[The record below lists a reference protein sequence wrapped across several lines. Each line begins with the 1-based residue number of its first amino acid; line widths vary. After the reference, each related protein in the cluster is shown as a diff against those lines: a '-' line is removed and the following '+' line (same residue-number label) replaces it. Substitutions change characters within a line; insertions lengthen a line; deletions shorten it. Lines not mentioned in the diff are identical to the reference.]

1 MYQSMKYSLELV
13 VFLCGASIM
22 ILELVGS
29 RLLAPFVGTS
39 IVVWTSL
46 IGIVLA
52 ALSIGYSYGGR
63 LADKKPYFKLLS
75 WIIFIASLFICGIS
89 AIKLILFAVLE
100 GNSLDHGTQ
109 SVIISIILF
118 GFPSILLGMVSPFAA
133 KLKTESV
140 QKVGGTIGNLYA
152 LSTVG
157 SIAGTFL
164 SGFYLIAI
172 FPISQIIVGIAF
184 VLFICSLLLYR
195 HPVKEILIKLAIL
208 VVLLTISFFIEDLFT
223 PRDGLTINTQYN
235 NVSIYETLFYQ
246 NQRPI
251 RVMSLDGKLDS
262 AMYLDSEDLV
272 FDYTKYYR
280 LASVY
285 NSDLKKVLVVGGA
298 GYSVPKDFLS
308 RGVAVDVVEIDPAL
322 TELAKKYFNL
332 QPTYYNLLTIYHED
346 GRTFLNRQTAQQ
358 YDAIMLD
365 AFKSYSIPYQL
376 TTLEALAQMKRLL
389 KPNGVLLANIISSVE
404 GDTGQFLQWE
414 YQTFKHHFPEV
425 DLYLVNAPG
434 SGTAI
439 QNLMIVASNNPAS
452 QSVNPE
458 IKDYQEHK
466 WQQVIPKGQ
475 ILTDDY
481 APVDQ
486 LMLPTML

>member
-1 MYQSMKYSLELV
+1 MKYSLELV

-63 LADKKPYFKLLS
+63 LADKKPDPKLLS
-75 WIIFIASLFICGIS
+75 WIIFTAAVFISLISGI
-89 AIKLILFAVLE
+89 KFILFAVME

-109 SVIISIILF
+109 AVIISIILF
-118 GFPSILLGMVSPFAA
+118 GTPSVLLGMVSPFAA

-164 SGFYLIAI
+164 SGFYLIAT
-172 FPISQIIVGIAF
+172 FPISQIIIGIALTLF
-184 VLFICSLLLYR
+184 VCSLLLYKHSSR
-195 HPVKEILIKLAIL
+195 EILIKVAIL
-208 VVLLTISFFIEDLFT
+208 ILVLFITFFLENSLKNDHVLTF
-223 PRDGLTINTQYN
+223 NTQYN
-235 NVSIYETLFYQ
+235 NVSVYETNFYQ
-246 NQRPI
+246 DQKPI

-280 LASVY
+280 LANAY
-285 NSDLKKVLVVGGA
+285 NSDIKKILVIGGA
-298 GYSVPKDFLS
+298 GFSVPKDFLQK
-308 RGVAVDVVEIDPAL
+308 GVAVDVVEIDPEL
-322 TELAKKYFNL
+322 TKLAQKYFNL
-332 QPTYYNLLTIYHED
+332 QPKADNLLTIYHED
-346 GRTFLNRQTAQQ
+346 GRTFLNSQKREK
-358 YDAIMLD
+358 YDVIMLD

-376 TTLEALAQMKRLL
+376 TTSEAIKEMKKLL
-389 KPNGVLLANIISSVE
+389 KPNGIVMANIISSVN
-404 GDTGQFLQWE
+404 GKKGQFLQAE
-414 YQTFKHHFPEV
+414 YHTFKQYFSEV
-425 DLYLVNAPG
+425 DLYLVNQPNDG
-434 SGTAI
+434 ETI
-439 QNLMIVASNNPAS
+439 QNLMLVGAESVPTSSTNADLTEYLTHKWRDDIQ
-452 QSVNPE
+452 QSV
-458 IKDYQEHK
+458 
-466 WQQVIPKGQ
+466 
-475 ILTDDY
+475 ILTDDF

>member
-1 MYQSMKYSLELV
+1 MKYSFELV

-46 IGIVLA
+46 IGIILA

-63 LADKKPYFKLLS
+63 LADKKPDPKLLS
-75 WIIFIASLFICGIS
+75 WIIYTAAILISLIS
-89 AIKLILFAVLE
+89 AIKLVLFGIME

-109 SVIISIILF
+109 AVIISIILF
-118 GFPSILLGMVSPFAA
+118 GAPSVLLGMVSPFAA

-164 SGFYLIAI
+164 SGFYLIAT
-172 FPISQIIVGIAF
+172 FPISQIIIGIALTLF
-184 VLFICSLLLYR
+184 VCSLLLYKHSSR
-195 HPVKEILIKLAIL
+195 EILIKVAIL
-208 VVLLTISFFIEDLFT
+208 ILVLFITFFLETSLKNDHVLTF
-223 PRDGLTINTQYN
+223 NTQYN
-235 NVSIYETLFYQ
+235 NVSVYETNFYQ
-246 NQRPI
+246 DQKPI

-280 LASVY
+280 LANAY
-285 NSDLKKVLVVGGA
+285 NSDIKKILVIGGA
-298 GYSVPKDFLS
+298 GYSVPKDFLQK
-308 RGVAVDVVEIDPAL
+308 GVEVDVVEIDPEL
-322 TELAKKYFNL
+322 TNLAEKYFHLNPKD
-332 QPTYYNLLTIYHED
+332 QQLTIYHED
-346 GRTFLNRQTAQQ
+346 GRTFLNKQTGDK
-358 YDAIMLD
+358 YDVIMLD

-376 TTLEALAQMKRLL
+376 TTSEAIKEMKKLL
-389 KPNGVLLANIISSVE
+389 KPNGIVMANIISSVN
-404 GDTGQFLQWE
+404 GKKGQFLQAE
-414 YQTFKHHFPEV
+414 YHTFKQYFPEV
-425 DLYLVNAPG
+425 DLYLVNQPNDG
-434 SGTAI
+434 ETI
-439 QNLMIVASNNPAS
+439 QNLMLVGAENIPTSSTNADLN
-452 QSVNPE
+452 E
-458 IKDYQEHK
+458 YLTHK
-466 WQQVIPKGQ
+466 WRDDIQQAV
-475 ILTDDY
+475 ILTDDF

>member
-1 MYQSMKYSLELV
+1 
-13 VFLCGASIM
+13 M

-63 LADKKPYFKLLS
+63 LADKKPSPRLLS
-75 WIIFIASLFICGIS
+75 WIIFAAAILVSLIS
-89 AIKLILFAVLE
+89 AIKLVLFGIME

-109 SVIISIILF
+109 AVIISVILF
-118 GFPSILLGMVSPFAA
+118 GAPSVLLGMVSPFAA

-152 LSTVG
+152 ISTIG

-164 SGFYLIAI
+164 SGFYLIAT
-172 FPISQIIVGIAF
+172 FPISQIVTGIALT
-184 VLFICSLLLYR
+184 LFICSLLLFKHSTR
-195 HPVKEILIKLAIL
+195 ELFTKTAIL
-208 VVLLTISFFIEDLFT
+208 FLALLITFFLENSLT
-223 PRDGLTINTQYN
+223 NPHVLTINTKYN
-235 NVSIYETLFYQ
+235 NVSVYETSFYQ
-246 NQRPI
+246 DQRPI

-262 AMYLDSEDLV
+262 AMYLDSDELV

-280 LASVY
+280 LANAY
-285 NSDLKKVLVVGGA
+285 NSDIKKILVIGGA
-298 GYSVPKDFLS
+298 GYSVPKDFLKK
-308 RGVAVDVVEIDPAL
+308 GVKVDVVEIDPEL
-322 TELAKKYFNL
+322 TNLAEKYFHLNPED
-332 QPTYYNLLTIYHED
+332 QQLTIYHED
-346 GRTFLNRQTAQQ
+346 GRTFLNRQAGEQ

-376 TTLEALAQMKRLL
+376 TTTEAIQKMKQLL
-389 KPNGVLLANIISSVE
+389 KPNGIVMANVIASVE
-404 GDTGQFLQWE
+404 GDKGQFLQAE
-414 YQTFKHHFPEV
+414 YMTFKQSFPQV
-425 DLYLVNAPG
+425 DLYLVTLPT
-434 SGTAI
+434 SGESV
-439 QNLMIVASNNPAS
+439 QNLMLVGGSINQTSSNDS
-452 QSVNPE
+452 EVTEYLS
-458 IKDYQEHK
+458 HK
-466 WQQVIPKGQ
+466 WAQPIPQKSV
-475 ILTDDY
+475 LTDDF

>member
-1 MYQSMKYSLELV
+1 MKYSLELV

-22 ILELVGS
+22 VLELVGS

-63 LADKKPYFKLLS
+63 LADRRPDAKLLS
-75 WIIFIASLFICGIS
+75 WIIFAAAVFISLIS
-89 AIKLILFAVLE
+89 GIKLILFGAME

-109 SVIISIILF
+109 AVIISIILF
-118 GFPSILLGMVSPFAA
+118 GTPSVLLGMVSPFAA

-152 LSTVG
+152 LSTIG
-157 SIAGTFL
+157 SIVGTFL
-164 SGFYLIAI
+164 SGFYLIAT
-172 FPISQIIVGIAF
+172 FPISQIIIGISLILF
-184 VLFICSLLLYR
+184 VCSIILYKHSIR
-195 HPVKEILIKLAIL
+195 DILIKVIIL
-208 VVLLTISFFIEDLFT
+208 LGVLLIAFFLEDILSN
-223 PRDGLTINTQYN
+223 RHVLTVNTQYN
-235 NVSIYETLFYQ
+235 NVSLYETNFYQ

-262 AMYLDSEDLV
+262 AMYMDSDELV

-280 LASVY
+280 LANAY
-285 NSDLKKVLVVGGA
+285 NSNIKNILVIGGA
-298 GYSVPKDFLS
+298 GYSVPKDFL
-308 RGVAVDVVEIDPAL
+308 RNGVAVDVVEIDPEL
-322 TELAKKYFNL
+322 TKLAQKYFDPHGELKNN
-332 QPTYYNLLTIYHED
+332 NLLTIYHED
-346 GRTFLNRQTAQQ
+346 GRTFLNKNTKKQ
-358 YDAIMLD
+358 YDVIMLD

-376 TTLEALAQMKRLL
+376 TTIEAVQKMKGLL
-389 KPNGVLLANIISSVE
+389 KPNGIVMANVISAVQ
-404 GDTGQFLQWE
+404 GDKGQFLQAE
-414 YQTFKHHFPEV
+414 YHTFKQSFSQV
-425 DLYLVNAPG
+425 DLYIVNIP
-434 SGTAI
+434 TAGESV
-439 QNLMIVASNNPAS
+439 QNLMLIGGSS
-452 QSVNPE
+452 QSDKPVDPE
-458 IKDYQEHK
+458 VAEYLSHQWTQIVPQK
-466 WQQVIPKGQ
+466 Q

>member
-1 MYQSMKYSLELV
+1 MKYSLELV

-22 ILELVGS
+22 VLELVGS

-63 LADKKPYFKLLS
+63 LADRRPEVKLLS
-75 WIIFIASLFICGIS
+75 WIIFAAAMFISLIS
-89 AIKLILFAVLE
+89 GIKLILFGTLE

-109 SVIISIILF
+109 AVIISIILF
-118 GFPSILLGMVSPFAA
+118 GFPSLLLGMVSPFAA

-164 SGFYLIAI
+164 SGFYLIAT
-172 FPISQIIVGIAF
+172 FPISQIIIGIALTLF
-184 VLFICSLLLYR
+184 VCSLLLYKHSSR
-195 HPVKEILIKLAIL
+195 DILIKVAIL
-208 VVLLTISFFIEDLFT
+208 ILVLFITFFLETSLKNDHVLTF
-223 PRDGLTINTQYN
+223 NTQYN
-235 NVSIYETLFYQ
+235 NVSVYETNFYQ
-246 NQRPI
+246 DQKPI

-280 LASVY
+280 LANAY
-285 NSDLKKVLVVGGA
+285 NSDIKKILVIGGA
-298 GYSVPKDFLS
+298 GYSVPKDFLQK
-308 RGVAVDVVEIDPAL
+308 GVAVDVVEIDPVL
-322 TELAKKYFNL
+322 TELARKYFD
-332 QPTYYNLLTIYHED
+332 PTGELHPNSSLNIYHED
-346 GRTFLNRQTAQQ
+346 GRTFLNKQTGDR
-358 YDAIMLD
+358 YDVIMLD

-376 TTLEALAQMKRLL
+376 TTSEAIKEMKKLL
-389 KPNGVLLANIISSVE
+389 KPNGIVMANIISSVN
-404 GDTGQFLQWE
+404 GKKGQFLQAE
-414 YQTFKHHFPEV
+414 YHTFKQYFPEV
-425 DLYLVNAPG
+425 DLYLVNQPNDG
-434 SGTAI
+434 ETI
-439 QNLMIVASNNPAS
+439 QNLMLVGAENIPTSSTNADLNEYLTHKWRDDIQ
-452 QSVNPE
+452 QSV
-458 IKDYQEHK
+458 
-466 WQQVIPKGQ
+466 
-475 ILTDDY
+475 ILTDDF